1 MSNIK
6 ISEMPSATSLDGT
19 ELVPIVQSGVSKK
32 ATVTQMYPAYP
43 KITQVS
49 LTPQSSGITI
59 YANHSCAIEFPTGKL
74 VTICASIRGVSVSSG
89 SWRKYRYNS
98 RRL

>member
-1 MSNIK
+1 MKTIK
-6 ISEMPSATSLDGT
+6 KVSESYVGDTPIATSISSSSTNDEVAGA
-19 ELVPIVQSGVSKK
+19 K
-32 ATVTQMYPAYP
+32 AVYDSLPQ
-43 KITQVS
+43 ITQVS
-49 LTPQSSGITI
+49 LTPASTGITI